1 MELLQL
7 RYFCTVAR
15 MQNISHAA
23 AYHQIPQPAMSKTIS
38 KLEKELGAPLF
49 LREKNRLHLSPQGQR
64 FYARVAAALQELDG
78 ALDELRPDHED
89 QQLQL
94 QLLVTALRGKTA
106 EFLALFRRRYPNVSF
121 QVTSTMPAASQEPL
135 YDLCITDEQPS
146 PEYDSSFPLMTR
158 NVEIYVAVSR
168 THPLAKKDVV
178 RLEDLEDV
186 PILAISTSPIL
197 RSVLQLY
204 QASGMKANVAITC
217 DDLQCLQRYIRS
229 GIGVSFSV
237 AYSWTDMVDPQIRF
251 IKMDLQLPQQIRVY
265 WSGKTPRSK
274 IWYTLVDQ
282 LQQYFAPTATYWEMA
297 LDRATEEE
305 GSI

>member
-23 AYHQIPQPAMSKTIS
+23 AYHQIPQPAMSKTMS
-38 KLEKELGAPLF
+38 KLEKELGSPLF

-64 FYARVAAALQELDG
+64 FYTRVAAALQELDG

-94 QLLVTALRGKTA
+94 ELLVTALRGKTA

-121 QVTSTMPAASQEPL
+121 QVTSTIPSSHSPV
-135 YDLCITDEQPS
+135 YDLCITDQQPS
-146 PEYDSSFPLMTR
+146 PEYDCSFPLMTR
-158 NVEIYVAVSR
+158 NVEVYVAVSR
-168 THPLAKKDVV
+168 THPLAKKEVV
-178 RLEDLEDV
+178 RLEDLKDV

-204 QASGMKANVAITC
+204 QSSGMKANVAITC

-229 GIGVSFSV
+229 GIGVAFSV

-265 WSGKTPRSK
+265 WSSKAPRSK
-274 IWYTLVDQ
+274 TWFALVDQ
-282 LQQYFAPTATYWEMA
+282 LQQYFAPTATYWEKA
-297 LDRATEEE
+297 LDKAEED
-305 GSI
+305 I

>member
-38 KLEKELGAPLF
+38 KLEKELGVALF
-49 LREKNRLHLSPQGQR
+49 EREKNRIRLNSTGQR
-64 FYARVAAALQELDG
+64 FYTRIAVALQELDG
-78 ALDELRPDHED
+78 AVDELYPDHEHD
-89 QQLQL
+89 QVQL

-121 QVTSTMPAASQEPL
+121 EVTSTIPPLPHAPA

-146 PEYDSSFPLMTR
+146 AEYDNSFPLMTR
-158 NVEIYVAVSR
+158 DVEVYVAVSR
-168 THPLAKKDVV
+168 THPLARKQLLKM
-178 RLEDLEDV
+178 EDLKDV
-186 PILAISTSPIL
+186 PIVAISTSPIL
-197 RSVLQLY
+197 RSVMQLY
-204 QASGMKANVAITC
+204 RNSGMIPNVAITC

-229 GIGVSFSV
+229 GIGVTFSV

-251 IKMDLQLPQQIRVY
+251 IKMDLQLPQQISVY
-265 WSGKTPRSK
+265 WSSKTPRSK
-274 IWYTLVDQ
+274 IWFTLVDQ
-282 LQQYFAPTATYWEMA
+282 LQQYFTPTAPYWDKS
-297 LDRATEEE
+297 LDKESEE
-305 GSI
+305 

>member
-38 KLEKELGAPLF
+38 KLEKELGIPLF
-49 LREKNRLHLSPQGQR
+49 QRQKNRIYLSPQGQQ
-64 FYARVAAALQELDG
+64 FYTRVAAALQELDG
-78 ALDELRPDHED
+78 ALDELHPDHEHD
-89 QQLQL
+89 QQQL

-121 QVTSTMPAASQEPL
+121 QVTSTIPTPGQGPM

-158 NVEIYVAVSR
+158 NVEVYVAVSR
-168 THPLAKKDVV
+168 THPLAKKQVL
-178 RLEDLEDV
+178 RLEDLQDI
-186 PILAISTSPIL
+186 PIVAISTSPIL

-204 QASGMKANVAITC
+204 RSSGMKANVAITC

-229 GIGVSFSV
+229 GIGVAFSV

-265 WSGKTPRSK
+265 WSSKAARSK
-274 IWYTLVDQ
+274 TWYTLVDQ
-282 LQQYFAPTATYWEMA
+282 LQQYFVPTATYWEKA
-297 LDRATEEE
+297 LDSGGEDEALV
-305 GSI
+305 